1 LQVTGALALPI
12 HALIDIAT
20 PKYSPL
26 NYITRPKNSV
36 TAATGDNSLQ
46 GF

>member
-1 LQVTGALALPI
+1 LQVTDTLALPTQV
-12 HALIDIAT
+12 LIDIAT